1 MGVRLTPG
9 TVTVTPTS
17 PSSQSIVATVSADQ
31 NTVQIDGIAYQWHEA
46 NGCYQQRIP
55 PPPTNPPGEWRRY
68 YFGEN
73 EQYDRYDTDASTG
86 NSIWTEHGVWTWNG

>member
-1 MGVRLTPG
+1 MGIRLNPG

-17 PSSQSIVATVSADQ
+17 PSGQPIIAKVSADQ
-31 NTVQIDGIAYQWHEA
+31 NTVEIDGINYGWNDG

-55 PPPTNPPGEWRRY
+55 PPPSNPPGEWRRY
-68 YFGEN
+68 YFTTN